1 MKENRRRFAGGE
13 KEMAFWAMDW
23 EITRKKLKKNPK
35 KDLSTIPIT
44 MKGVKFIND

>member
-13 KEMAFWAMDW
+13 KEMAFWALQW
-23 EITRKKLKKNPK
+23 EETRRKLKENPK

>member
-1 MKENRRRFAGGE
+1 MKENRHRFAGGK

-23 EITRKKLKKNPK
+23 EITRKKLKENPK